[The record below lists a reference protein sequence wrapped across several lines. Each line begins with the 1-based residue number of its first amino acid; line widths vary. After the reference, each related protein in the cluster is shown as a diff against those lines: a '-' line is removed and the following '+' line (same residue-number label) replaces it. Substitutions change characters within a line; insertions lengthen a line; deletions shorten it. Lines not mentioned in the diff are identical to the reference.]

1 MFNVI
6 VPLAGFGSRFLR
18 EGYVRPKPFIRAA
31 GKEIII
37 WLLENLL
44 FESSDHLVFVFNR
57 NPELGMSPENFFIIV
72 EDFFSR
78 KSSPPS
84 VTYAALDKPTLGAA
98 ETVLRGIEV
107 LPEERMSLP
116 SVLLDGDTFYSY
128 DILSE
133 YRQYLK
139 QHDTNLSSR
148 GGLLFVF
155 DDDKPNESPYSY
167 VRLREASGKYL
178 QITNIAEKDKTGMD
192 PFACSGCYCFNSSK
206 YLKQSITGALSS
218 FREVPGSQ
226 GKELY
231 TSNIVSSQLRE
242 GGVFDG
248 FRLDAG
254 AFTVLGT
261 PAQLRAFVEQVK
273 IEHKRFCF
281 DLDNTLVTAPRVAG
295 DYNTCGPI
303 KAMIDHVRRLH
314 DEGHYIIIHTARR
327 MRTHSGNLGAV
338 ISDIGDVTIKQL
350 KNFGIPFDELLFG
363 KPHADFYV
371 DDKAVVALVDSLSK
385 ETGFPC

>member
-1 MFNVI
+1 
-6 VPLAGFGSRFLR
+6 
-18 EGYVRPKPFIRAA
+18 
-31 GKEIII
+31 
-37 WLLENLL
+37 
-44 FESSDHLVFVFNR
+44 
-57 NPELGMSPENFFIIV
+57 
-72 EDFFSR
+72 
-78 KSSPPS
+78 
-84 VTYAALDKPTLGAA
+84 
-98 ETVLRGIEV
+98 
-107 LPEERMSLP
+107 
-116 SVLLDGDTFYSY
+116 
-128 DILSE
+128 
-133 YRQYLK
+133 
-139 QHDTNLSSR
+139 
-148 GGLLFVF
+148 
-155 DDDKPNESPYSY
+155 
-167 VRLREASGKYL
+167 
-178 QITNIAEKDKTGMD
+178 
-192 PFACSGCYCFNSSK
+192 
-206 YLKQSITGALSS
+206 LSS